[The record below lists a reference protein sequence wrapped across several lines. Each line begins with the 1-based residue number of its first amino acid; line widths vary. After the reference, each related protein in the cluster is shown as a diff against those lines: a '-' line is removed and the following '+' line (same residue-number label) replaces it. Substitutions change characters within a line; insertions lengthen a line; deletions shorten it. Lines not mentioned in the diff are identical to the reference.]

1 MPTTSSPLRYP
12 GGKTKLYDKVVSIL
26 KLNELQDVIYVEPFC
41 GGSGLAI
48 KLLLCNDVS
57 SIVLNDIDPAIHA
70 FWHCVLNRTEEL
82 CSRLT
87 KCRITIEERDRQ
99 IKIFRDANS
108 HSTLDIG
115 FSTLFLNRTNISGI
129 LNAGPIGGREQTGK
143 DKLDARFNKTVLKDK
158 IVAIA
163 EQKEKISLY
172 NLDVIDFINKALP
185 KYESRKLFLNFDP
198 PYVKKGQELYLN
210 HFSMEDHKRLCDKV
224 SQCNQYWIVTYD
236 YNDSILDLYA
246 PFDYERIQLNHSAGS
261 MKKGEEV
268 IIYSNNLRTHKGC
281 PGVLATV

>member
-12 GGKTKLYDKVVSIL
+12 GGKTRLYDKVVGIL
-26 KLNELQDVIYVEPFC
+26 KQNELQDIIYVEPFC

-57 SIVLNDIDPAIHA
+57 SIVLNDIDPAIYA
-70 FWHCVLNRTEEL
+70 FWYCVLNKTEEL

-87 KCRITIEERDRQ
+87 ECCITIEERDRQ
-99 IKIFRDANS
+99 IQVLRNMSS
-108 HSTLDIG
+108 HSILDIG
-115 FSTLFLNRTNISGI
+115 FAMLFLNRTNISGI

-143 DKLDARFNKTVLKDK
+143 DKLGARFNKTVLKDK

-163 EQKEKISLY
+163 EQKEKISLH
-172 NLDVIDFINKALP
+172 NLDVIDFIDKALP

-246 PFDYERIQLNHSAGS
+246 SFDYERIQLNHSAGT

-268 IIYSNNLRTHKGC
+268 IIYSNNLQTHRLL
-281 PGVLATV
+281 PDLIPTA